1 MLHRLIRYSCTN
13 APHISP
19 TLNRSSA
26 LQHFERSNVVEIRN
40 GMMFDFYTGLPHM
53 QKRSSKL
60 LYMCSVRI
68 LLLYD
73 NQYLNGNILLKCCI
87 SSSAVNIPDLDWKK
101 TCTYPLLNTYI
112 YIYTGRS
119 WREHLAQTW
128 RRGEREG
135 PGYWGM
141 RRRVERRC
149 LSTPSLPTVGQKLVF
164 RLLMTWAW
172 YVNKKQTI
180 LQDVPLMISL
190 L

>member
-26 LQHFERSNVVEIRN
+26 LQHFERSNVVEICN

-53 QKRSSKL
+53 QKRSSNYSTCALWGSCFSMTINIWTAIYYWNVAYLQVLSTFQILTGRKL
-60 LYMCSVRI
+60 VLTPYWIR
-68 LLLYD
+68 
-73 NQYLNGNILLKCCI
+73 
-87 SSSAVNIPDLDWKK
+87 
-101 TCTYPLLNTYI
+101 I
-112 YIYTGRS
+112 YIMGG
-119 WREHLAQTW
+119 HGGNTW
-128 RRGEREG
+128 LRPEEEVKERARDIE
-135 PGYWGM
+135 GM

-149 LSTPSLPTVGQKLVF
+149 LSTSSLPTVGQKLVF
-164 RLLMTWAW
+164 RLLMKWAW